1 MRSTFTI
8 ISTMFVLMLLAA
20 FPANTFAQTVI
31 NQNGD
36 FTNTSVGQ
44 NSDIAYWLLEGSD
57 NANFEVVADPEDN
70 TNHVLKVTLT
80 DIAGIDAWNVQAIN
94 TDTQLSATNNYHISF
109 RVRGEQD
116 GTVQLDGGSGAQLW
130 GQAITGGQWQTLE
143 TETFSPE
150 NDESRLVAVHFA
162 HENNQDGYVFYIDD
176 LEVVEQSGDVGTSN
190 EENTKPLS
198 FKLNQNY
205 PNPFNPTTSITYDL
219 PQSADVRLDVF
230 NVLGQQVMTLVDS
243 YQSAG
248 TKQVT
253 FDASNLSSEV
263 YLYRIQ
269 AGDFVQTRQMTL
281 IK

>member
-1 MRSTFTI
+1 MRSTITI
-8 ISTMFVLMLLAA
+8 LSSLLAIMLLSA
-20 FPANTFAQTVI
+20 FPAGTFAQTVI

-36 FTNTSVGQ
+36 FSNTTLGQ
-44 NSDIAYWLLEGSD
+44 SSDIAYWLLEGTD
-57 NANFEVVADPEDN
+57 YADFEIVEDPDDN
-70 TNHVLKVTLT
+70 TNHVLKVTLN
-80 DIAGIDAWNVQAIN
+80 DIAGINAWTVQAMN
-94 TDTQLSATNNYHISF
+94 TDTQYSAANDYQISF

-130 GQAITGGQWQTLE
+130 GQSITGGEWQTLE
-143 TETFSPE
+143 TNVFSPE
-150 NDESRLVAVHFA
+150 SDGSRLVAVHFA

-176 LEVVEQSGDVGTSN
+176 VKVVDQSDNVGVSN
-190 EENTKPLS
+190 EENTQPLS
-198 FKLNQNY
+198 FELNQNY
-205 PNPFNPTTSITYDL
+205 PNPFNPTTSITYTL

-230 NVLGQQVMTLVDS
+230 NVLGQRVMTLVDS

-253 FDASNLSSEV
+253 FDASNLSSAV

-269 AGDFVQTRQMTL
+269 AGGFVQSRQMTL